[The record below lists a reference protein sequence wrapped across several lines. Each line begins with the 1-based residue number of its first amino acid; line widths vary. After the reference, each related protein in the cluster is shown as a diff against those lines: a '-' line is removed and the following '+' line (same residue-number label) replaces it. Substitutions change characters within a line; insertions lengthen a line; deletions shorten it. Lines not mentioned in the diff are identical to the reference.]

1 MTLIL
6 SHDLTMFEGVSQ
18 FSAKPATIELYEDRL
33 VVTKRDD
40 APEIVIDTPLSELK
54 VGGSGAMLTFTVGE
68 FKRRVDFSF
77 AARAAMI
84 APGGIFTAGA
94 LIKQSGI
101 NAWLSEFKARGVKV
115 SYITMGQIW
124 LWALG
129 ATALIVAVVAVYGI
143 NSVS

>member
-18 FSAKPATIELYEDRL
+18 FSAKPATIELFDDRL
-33 VVTKRDD
+33 VVTKRDGAPEVVID
-40 APEIVIDTPLSELK
+40 APLSDVK

-77 AARAAMI
+77 AARAAML

-94 LIKQSGI
+94 LVKQSGI

-129 ATALIVAVVAVYGI
+129 ATALIIAIVAVYAV
-143 NSVS
+143 NSVT